1 MAIAF
6 AYEDFN
12 KVKKRRGAFKNTSKE
27 ERARC
32 LHNII
37 CPRCSYHNKDVYIK
51 KYGKCHLCG
60 AVLDKEYFKKMM
72 LRRLK
77 NG

>member
-1 MAIAF
+1 MIKYNNF
-6 AYEDFN
+6 YYHR
-12 KVKKRRGAFKNTSKE
+12 KKGKFKDTTKE

-51 KYGKCHLCG
+51 NMVSVIYAEL
-60 AVLDKEYFKKMM
+60 F
-72 LRRLK
+72 
-77 NG
+77 

>member
-12 KVKKRRGAFKNTSKE
+12 KVKKRKGSFKNTSKE
-27 ERARC
+27 ERAKLIGNVICIRC
-32 LHNII
+32 GYQNA
-37 CPRCSYHNKDVYIK
+37 
-51 KYGKCHLCG
+51 KYYAEKFGTCHLCG
-60 AVLDKEYFKKMM
+60 ATIDSNYFKNKL
-72 LRRLK
+72 LRMCK